1 MTPETYSRIRA
12 EIGTQAEV
20 AKRLGLTR
28 NILAKRELK
37 GPITEEAAIAIS
49 VLRLGGVVL
58 ATPPADPRPVA
69 NQSPAAAPPPATSGA
84 ATLDD
89 WRIIGIK
96 PTTSWSDFKAAA
108 KAAQFA
114 ANPKL
119 SATGSEAAF
128 ERVQAAY
135 MYILKTHFPTH
146 IE

>member
-20 AKRLGLTR
+20 ANRLGLTR

-58 ATPPADPRPVA
+58 ASPITEPRPA
-69 NQSPAAAPPPATSGA
+69 AAPPAAAPPPATGGA
-84 ATLDD
+84 ATIDD
-89 WRIIGIK
+89 WNVIGIK

-128 ERVQAAY
+128 DRVQAAY